1 MNILA
6 NRKKFIDQ
14 LAKSMV
20 YNVDI
25 SQAMMCT
32 LLIPALREAGRS
44 LSSRPALQSEFQD
57 IQGYTEKP
65 CLNKQNM
72 DIKYKIIK
80 I

>member
-44 LSSRPALQSEFQD
+44 LSSRPTWSRD
-57 IQGYTEKP
+57 
-65 CLNKQNM
+65 
-72 DIKYKIIK
+72 
-80 I
+80 